1 MFPFF
6 LISIL
11 LNTKTPDT
19 ARNFAQR
26 CRDASTRLACIAA
39 GIIGNRRDAEDIV
52 QQAILIAIEKDNEFE
67 SESHFVG
74 WLAGI
79 VRNCALNYR
88 RKSARRKTQPTDPA
102 DMVVVESGGAV
113 TSPVDRETGQ
123 LKSLQGSF
131 DDQMKQAL
139 QQITP
144 KARSCLLLRTVEG
157 LDYKEIS
164 LLMDMPEG
172 TAMNLV
178 HRSKKKLR
186 EILQSSGKSGSNE
199 KNVPSTEGEYDE

>member
-6 LISIL
+6 KISIL

-26 CRDASTRLACIAA
+26 CRDASTRLACVAA

-79 VRNCALNYR
+79 VRNL
-88 RKSARRKTQPTDPA
+88 
-102 DMVVVESGGAV
+102 
-113 TSPVDRETGQ
+113 
-123 LKSLQGSF
+123 SL
-131 DDQMKQAL
+131 
-139 QQITP
+139 IH
-144 KARSCLLLRTVEG
+144 
-157 LDYKEIS
+157 I
-164 LLMDMPEG
+164 
-172 TAMNLV
+172 
-178 HRSKKKLR
+178 
-186 EILQSSGKSGSNE
+186 
-199 KNVPSTEGEYDE
+199 